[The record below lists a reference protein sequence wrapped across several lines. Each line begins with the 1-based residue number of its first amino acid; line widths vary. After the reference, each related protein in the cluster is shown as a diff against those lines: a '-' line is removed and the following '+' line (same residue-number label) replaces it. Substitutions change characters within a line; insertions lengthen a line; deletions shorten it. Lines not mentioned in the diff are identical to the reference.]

1 MRSGARAA
9 RRNELRDHVSSDP
22 EPPTTFRI
30 ASVSPRFRSRLARTR
45 KAEKSITETLGPG
58 RPGPESTSELNLI
71 GVGEWDASESLRRP
85 ADRLSHFRQV
95 NDDIGESAE
104 QEAALFICE
113 CSSQECFTTL
123 ESVA

>member
-1 MRSGARAA
+1 M
-9 RRNELRDHVSSDP
+9 
-22 EPPTTFRI
+22 
-30 ASVSPRFRSRLARTR
+30 
-45 KAEKSITETLGPG
+45 
-58 RPGPESTSELNLI
+58 NLI

-85 ADRLSHFRQV
+85 ADRLNHFREV

-123 ESVA
+123 ELSVSEYKRIRSNPLWALVAPGHKLSGVERHVGAGTGFVVVERLFLTEPDQTTFEKAFPEGNGSSPRSA